1 MSSATSIK
9 CRSVLMVG
17 THPTTMGGIASV
29 VRGYMEGGLFDRWPV
44 RYVATHRD
52 GSRLHKLWT
61 WVSSYFRV
69 LGALLFLPRPLL
81 HIHLSHRASFW
92 RKAGVCALAR
102 LFRRPYLLHLH
113 GSEFMAFYEQECG
126 RRARRIVESTF
137 GRAAVVLA
145 LSEEWRSNILGI
157 CPSAVIE
164 VLPNAVRIPD
174 SAADRCPRTG
184 LGRILFLG
192 RLGQRK
198 GTFDLVRAFS
208 MLANRFPESHLV
220 CAGDGSVDAVRH
232 QAVETGLD
240 LRVECPGWLSV
251 DQARGEL
258 ARADVFVLPSYA
270 EGLPM
275 SLLEAMASG
284 LPVIASR
291 VGGIPSLVQ
300 NGVNGLLID
309 AGNPAALAGAIESVL
324 ADAALRARLGA
335 GARQT
340 IVERYSLESHLARLG
355 HLYGRFGI
363 IPDIDGHRA
372 SRACS

>member
-1 MSSATSIK
+1 MNSATRVQ
-9 CRSVLMVG
+9 CRSVLMIG
-17 THPTTMGGIASV
+17 THQTTMGGIASV
-29 VRGYMEGGLFDRWPV
+29 VRGYIEGGLFDSWPV
-44 RYVATHRD
+44 QYVATHRD
-52 GSRLHKLWT
+52 GSRLQKVWAWT
-61 WVSSYFRV
+61 ISYSRV
-69 LGALLFLPRPLL
+69 LGALLSLPEPLL
-81 HIHLSHRASFW
+81 HVHLSHRASFW
-92 RKAGVCALAR
+92 RKAGICALAR
-102 LFRRPYLLHLH
+102 LFNRPYLLHLH
-113 GSEFMAFYEQECG
+113 GSEFMAFYEHECG
-126 RRARRIVESTF
+126 RRARRIIESTF

-145 LSEEWRSNILGI
+145 LSEEWRGNVLRI
-157 CPSAVIE
+157 CPSALIE
-164 VLPNAVRIPD
+164 VLPNAVRVPD
-174 SAADRCPRTG
+174 TTADGCSRTG

-208 MLANRFPESHLV
+208 MLAKRFPEAHLV

-232 QAVETGLD
+232 QAGQAGLD

-251 DQARGEL
+251 DQARSEL

-275 SLLEAMASG
+275 SLLEAMANG

-300 NGVNGLLID
+300 HGVNGLLID
-309 AGNPAALAGAIESVL
+309 AGDSEALACAIESVL
-324 ADAALRARLGA
+324 ADPTLRARLGA